1 MDSLL
6 GVIGGLA
13 ATVFAYD
20 LVRDHRRSPRPHVA
34 AYAVGIL
41 LFAIATWAFVYGIT
55 FGWNGFAYRT
65 FFLFGAILNIPVL
78 ALGSMFLV
86 VGRRSGHTMAVAV
99 AAIAAISVTLT
110 TTVPFANPLPASGV
124 PTDIFP
130 PISDGFGPRLLAAI
144 SGGTGA
150 TILIVLSLVSVFRFW
165 RTSRPIVF
173 GNALILAGTLV
184 ASFQG
189 TVLALGEEGAFALK
203 LMVTATLLWL
213 GYRVTKRARSTTAK
227 RPRVVLLG
235 PSTTSDAR
243 RHADLTIELLE
254 GAGYEVF
261 CPARDLESWGE
272 VGRSPADLAKETFR
286 SIDGADVVLA
296 DLRDGYGIVM
306 AGYAAAKRIPVI
318 VASPQG
324 TRIPRPL
331 RGIAIIEIYYDTAAQ
346 LVQRLGKAVPATE
359 PTPPSVTARAP
370 ATR

>member
-1 MDSLL
+1 MDVTL

-13 ATVFAYD
+13 STVFAYD
-20 LVRDHRRSPRPHVA
+20 LIRDHRRSPRPHVA
-34 AYAVGIL
+34 AYAAGIL
-41 LFAIATWAFVYGIT
+41 MFAIATWAFVYGIT
-55 FGWNGFAYRT
+55 VGWNGVSYRT

-86 VGRRSGHTMAVAV
+86 VGRRSGHVMTVAV
-99 AAIAAISVTLT
+99 AAISAISITLT
-110 TTVPFANPLPASGV
+110 TTVPFANPLPATGI

-130 PISDGFGPRLLAAI
+130 PISEGFGPRLLAAI

-165 RTSRPIVF
+165 RTNRRIVI

-203 LMVTATLLWL
+203 LTATATLLWF
-213 GYRVTKRARSTTAK
+213 GYRVTKGSRSAGPR
-227 RPRVVLLG
+227 RPLVVLLG
-235 PSTTSDAR
+235 PSTNSDAR
-243 RHADLTIELLE
+243 RHADRTIELLE
-254 GAGYEVF
+254 HTGYDVF
-261 CPARDLESWGE
+261 CPARDLEGWGA

-286 SIDGADVVLA
+286 AIDGADAVLA

-306 AGYAAAKRIPVI
+306 AGYAAAKRIPVV

-324 TRIPRPL
+324 RRIPRPI
-331 RGIAIIEIYYDTAAQ
+331 RGIALMEIYYDTANQ
-346 LVQRLGKAVPATE
+346 LVQRLGDALPVTTTIKRPAK
-359 PTPPSVTARAP
+359 R
-370 ATR
+370 